1 MFIDLL
7 NRVVDILYN
16 LFVLLVFLQAILSY
30 FLDTY
35 HPIRQFLDRIVG
47 PLLNP
52 IRRVVPPVGG
62 FDISPL
68 ILVFLLWVLRGAL
81 LNLLF
86 ALR

>member
-52 IRRVVPPVGG
+52 IRRVIPPLGM

-68 ILVFLLWVLRGAL
+68 ILVFLLWALRGAL